1 MISKFWKL
9 VILKIEMPFKILR
22 EINFNLDLKNVD
34 KLSVKLVGK
43 TKIFSDIK
51 KLRKKLCPI
60 PSSLSRI
67 SGS

>member
-22 EINFNLDLKNVD
+22 ERNFNLDLKNVD

-43 TKIFSDIK
+43 TKNFSDIK
-51 KLRKKLCPI
+51 KLRKKLCSI
-60 PSSLSRI
+60 PSSLSAI